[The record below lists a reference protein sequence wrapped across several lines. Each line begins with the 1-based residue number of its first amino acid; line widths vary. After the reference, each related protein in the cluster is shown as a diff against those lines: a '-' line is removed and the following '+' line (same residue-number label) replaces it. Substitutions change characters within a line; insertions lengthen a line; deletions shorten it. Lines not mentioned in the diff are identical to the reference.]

1 MSPKSFVTPN
11 TVQPSGFCT
20 TPSLGKRIGKNLQS
34 PPGFCASSPVF
45 SVSINPFLTFLETIN
60 NSPFPAQSA
69 TGELKIKIVGI
80 GGAGTNAVDGL
91 KLDDIGEAGKV
102 QLAAINT
109 DAQALANSPIAEKLV
124 IGRSV
129 TRGLGAG
136 GEVEIGKRAAEA
148 DRDAIAHLIG
158 DMDLI
163 ILVVGLG
170 GGTGSAA
177 ASVVA
182 EVAAKTGALIL
193 AFATLPFSF
202 EGSRRKLIAE
212 ESLGELRQLVHGLI
226 PLPNDVLLQEGE
238 EDTSVL
244 NAFAVA
250 DRWIGRGVNSLCAM
264 LLKTGLINQDISS
277 VRSVFQERGG
287 RSIFGTGSASG
298 GDYVK
303 DALEDLFICPL
314 LHMGDRPAQL
324 DRILVNIVG
333 GTDLGIAKVN
343 EIISL
348 VSKRFNSRDDIV
360 FGAVIDESRAAS
372 LEICVLGKAGTEAH
386 AKPAASPEPTVEHF
400 EGLKLEPHIAK
411 DDKLPPR
418 VHTSK
423 LRSKKKASEVDQE
436 EFLFVDANAQRG
448 YFDKTDRNLYND
460 EDLDVPTF
468 MRRGIKIKIKV

>member
-1 MSPKSFVTPN
+1 MD
-11 TVQPSGFCT
+11 T
-20 TPSLGKRIGKNLQS
+20 TTDSLFNAQ
-34 PPGFCASSPVF
+34 AS
-45 SVSINPFLTFLETIN
+45 TE
-60 NSPFPAQSA
+60 
-69 TGELKIKIVGI
+69 GLKIKIVGI

-91 KLDDIGEAGKV
+91 KLDDLGDAGKV

-109 DAQALANSPIAEKLV
+109 DAQALSNSPIAEKLV

-136 GEVEIGKRAAEA
+136 GEVEIGKKAAEA
-148 DRDAIAHLIG
+148 DRDAIARLIG
-158 DMDLI
+158 DIDLI

-177 ASVVA
+177 ANVVA
-182 EVAAKTGALIL
+182 EVAAKTGALVL

-202 EGSRRKLIAE
+202 EGNRRKKIAQD
-212 ESLGELRQLVHGLI
+212 SIGELRQLVHGLI

-277 VRSVFQERGG
+277 VRSVFKERGG
-287 RSIFGTGSASG
+287 RSIFGTGSATG
-298 GDYVK
+298 GDYVN
-303 DALEDLFICPL
+303 DALDDLFICPL

-324 DRILVNIVG
+324 DRILVNIIG

-343 EIISL
+343 EVMSI
-348 VSKRFNSRDDIV
+348 VSKRFNSREDIV
-360 FGAVIDESRAAS
+360 FGAVIDESRSQS
-372 LEICVLGKAGTEAH
+372 LEICVLGKAGVEAPVR
-386 AKPAASPEPTVEHF
+386 PAPAVEPQAAAPAP
-400 EGLKLEPHIAK
+400 GLNLESAIAQ
-411 DDKLPPR
+411 DDKPPR
-418 VHTSK
+418 PVHQSK
-423 LRSKKKASEVDQE
+423 LRNKKDKATDVGQE

-468 MRRGIKIKIKV
+468 LRRGIKIKIKV

>member
-1 MSPKSFVTPN
+1 VNRQTDSLFAR
-11 TVQPSGFCT
+11 QQSG
-20 TPSLGKRIGKNLQS
+20 
-34 PPGFCASSPVF
+34 A
-45 SVSINPFLTFLETIN
+45 
-60 NSPFPAQSA
+60 
-69 TGELKIKIVGI
+69 GELKIKIVGL

-91 KLDDIGEAGKV
+91 RLDDLGDGGQV

-109 DAQALANSPIAEKLV
+109 DAQALANSPVGEKLV

-136 GEVEIGKRAAEA
+136 GEVEIGRKAAEA
-148 DRDAIAHLIG
+148 DRDAIAQLIG
-158 DMDLI
+158 DVDLI

-177 ASVVA
+177 ANVVA
-182 EVAAKTGALIL
+182 EVAAKTQSLVL

-202 EGSRRKLIAE
+202 EGSRRKRIAE
-212 ESLGELRQLVHGLI
+212 DSIGELRQLVHGLI

-277 VRSVFQERGG
+277 VRSVFSDRGG
-287 RSIFGTGSASG
+287 RTIFGTGSASG
-298 GDYVK
+298 EDYVK
-303 DALEDLFICPL
+303 HALEDLFICPL
-314 LHMGDRPAQL
+314 LHMGDRPKKL

-343 EIISL
+343 EIMSM

-360 FGAVIDESRAAS
+360 FGAVIDESRSTS
-372 LEICVLGKAGTEAH
+372 LEICVLGKAGIEAKQ
-386 AKPAASPEPTVEHF
+386 AVAPETPPAAETT
-400 EGLKLEPHIAK
+400 GLDGLGLEPAIAQ
-411 DDKLPPR
+411 DDKPPR
-418 VHTSK
+418 PVHQSK
-423 LRSKKKASEVDQE
+423 LGRKKKKDSDADQE
-436 EFLFVDANAQRG
+436 EFLFVDAEAQRG
-448 YFDKTDRNLYND
+448 YFDKTDRNLYNG

-468 MRRGIKIKIKV
+468 MRRGVRIKIKV